1 MTCIIFNFEV
11 NISHPTKSR
20 IPPLHALQALDA
32 FARLGTVWEAAE
44 DLGITRS
51 AVSHRLGLLESALG
65 FELAARSG
73 KGVALTPRG
82 KRYAEDVRKSLA
94 LLAEAHE
101 ERAGKLVEG
110 ELCISSTP
118 GFASMWLCNH
128 IGSFHEQYPD
138 LTLQI
143 ATGSELDEAS
153 NRDADLYIVFGDGN
167 WPRHTVQHLYDVEFL
182 PLCSPALKNMH
193 GGLTQ
198 PADVRRHPLLHLRQ
212 TDEWRQWLAANDCD
226 LPRVR
231 SGVIF
236 SDLMLVQTAA
246 ISGQGIMM
254 GDEITCAGA
263 LAAGQLVAPFSTK
276 IKARGGYYLLRSRQR
291 RPNPAMQAF
300 TRWLNA
306 LFMRIGTELR
316 GGRF

>member
-1 MTCIIFNFEV
+1 MKCIIFNFEV

-44 DLGITRS
+44 ELGITRS
-51 AVSHRLGLLESALG
+51 AVSHRLAQLESMLG
-65 FELAARSG
+65 FELAARNG

-82 KRYAEDVRKSLA
+82 KRYAGDVRKSLT

-101 ERAGKLVEG
+101 EPAGKPIEG
-110 ELCISSTP
+110 ELSISSTP

-128 IGSFHEQYPD
+128 IGSFHEQYPN
-138 LTLQI
+138 LTLHI
-143 ATGSELDEAS
+143 VTGNGLDEAS
-153 NRDADLYIVFGDGN
+153 DRDADLYIVFGTDD

-193 GGLTQ
+193 GGLSQ
-198 PADVRRHPLLHLRQ
+198 PADVLRYPLLHLRQ
-212 TDEWRQWLAANDCD
+212 TDEWRQWLATSEVD
-226 LPRVR
+226 LPGGR

-246 ISGQGIMM
+246 IAGQGIMM

-291 RPNPAMQAF
+291 RPNPAMLAF

>member
-1 MTCIIFNFEV
+1 VTCIIFIFEV
-11 NISHPTKSR
+11 NISHRTKSR

-73 KGVALTPRG
+73 KGVALTSRG

-101 ERAGKLVEG
+101 ERAGKPVEG
-110 ELCISSTP
+110 ELCICSTP

-138 LTLQI
+138 LALQI
-143 ATGSELDEAS
+143 VTGSELDEAS
-153 NRDADLYIVFGDGN
+153 NRDADLFIVFGEGN
-167 WPRHTVQHLYDVEFL
+167 WPSHTVQHLYDVEFL
-182 PLCSPALKNMH
+182 PLCSPALQNMH
-193 GGLTQ
+193 GGLNQ

-212 TDEWRQWLAANDCD
+212 TDEWRQWLDASGVD
-226 LPRVR
+226 LPAR

-263 LAAGQLVAPFSTK
+263 LAAGQLVAPFSAK

-291 RPNPAMQAF
+291 RPTPAMLAF

>member
-1 MTCIIFNFEV
+1 V
-11 NISHPTKSR
+11 NISHPTKPR
-20 IPPLHALQALDA
+20 IPPLHALLALDA

-51 AVSHRLGLLESALG
+51 AVSHRLGVLASTLG
-65 FELAARSG
+65 FELLARSG
-73 KGVALTPRG
+73 KGVALTARG
-82 KRYAEDVRKSLA
+82 RRYADDIRKSLA

-101 ERAGKLVEG
+101 DEAGKPIEG

-128 IGSFHEQYPD
+128 IASFHEQYPA
-138 LTLQI
+138 LGLRVV
-143 ATGSELDEAS
+143 TGGMLDEAS
-153 NRDADLYIVFGDGN
+153 DREADLCIVFGDGS

-182 PLCSPALKNMH
+182 PLCSPALQNMH
-193 GGLTQ
+193 GGFNH
-198 PADVRRHPLLHLRQ
+198 PVDVRRHPLLHLRQ
-212 TDEWRQWLAANDCD
+212 TDEWRQWLAASGVD
-226 LPRVR
+226 LPPR
-231 SGVIF
+231 SGIVF

-246 ISGQGIMM
+246 IAGQGIMM

-263 LAAGQLVAPFSTK
+263 LAAGQLVAPFSSK

-291 RPNPAMQAF
+291 RSTPAMLAF

>member
-1 MTCIIFNFEV
+1 MTCILFSLEV
-11 NISHPTKSR
+11 NISHPSRAR

-32 FARLGTVWEAAE
+32 LARLGTVWEAAE

-51 AVSHRLGLLESALG
+51 AVSHRLATLESALG
-65 FELAARSG
+65 FELATRSG
-73 KGVALTPRG
+73 RGVALTPRG
-82 KRYAEDVRKSLA
+82 KRYADDVRKSLA

-101 ERAGKLVEG
+101 DGAARPVEG
-110 ELCISSTP
+110 TLCISSTP

-128 IGSFHEQYPD
+128 IATFHEQYPN
-138 LTLQI
+138 LSLQI
-143 ATGSELDEAS
+143 VTGGELDAATGPDV
-153 NRDADLYIVFGDGN
+153 DLFVVFGDGN

-182 PLCSPALKNMH
+182 PMCSPALQNMH
-193 GGLTQ
+193 GGLSR
-198 PADVRRHPLLHLRQ
+198 PADVLRYPLLHLRQ
-212 TDEWRQWLAANDCD
+212 TDEWRQWLAAGGAQ
-226 LPRVR
+226 LPGAG
-231 SGVIF
+231 SGIVF

-246 ISGQGIMM
+246 IAGQGIMM

-263 LAAGQLVAPFSTK
+263 LAAGQLVAPFSTR

-291 RPNPAMQAF
+291 RQNPAMVAF

>member
-1 MTCIIFNFEV
+1 MTCIIFIFEV
-11 NISHPTKSR
+11 NISHPNKSR

-44 DLGITRS
+44 DLKITRS
-51 AVSHRLGLLESALG
+51 AVSHRLSMLETVLG
-65 FELAARSG
+65 FELAVRSG

-94 LLAEAHE
+94 LLADAHE
-101 ERAGKLVEG
+101 DGAGKPVEG

-128 IGSFHEQYPD
+128 VASFHEQYPG
-138 LTLQI
+138 LALQI
-143 ATGSELDEAS
+143 VTGGELDAAS
-153 NRDADLYIVFGDGN
+153 DRDADLFIVFGDGN

-182 PLCSPALKNMH
+182 PLCSPALQNTQ
-193 GGLTQ
+193 GGLNR
-198 PADVRRHPLLHLRQ
+198 PADVLRHPLLHLRQ
-212 TDEWRQWLAANDCD
+212 IDEWRQWLAAGD
-226 LPRVR
+226 LDLLRARP
-231 SGVIF
+231 GVIF

-246 ISGQGIMM
+246 IAGQGIMM

-291 RPNPAMQAF
+291 RPNPGMSAF

-306 LFMRIGTELR
+306 LFMRIGTELK

>member
-1 MTCIIFNFEV
+1 V
-11 NISHPTKSR
+11 NISHPTRSR

-51 AVSHRLGLLESALG
+51 AVSHRLGVLESALG

-101 ERAGKLVEG
+101 ERAGKPVEG

-143 ATGSELDEAS
+143 VTGSELDEAS

-182 PLCSPALKNMH
+182 PLCSPALENMH
-193 GGLTQ
+193 GGLNQ

-212 TDEWRQWLAANDCD
+212 TDEWRQWLEACGCD
-226 LPRVR
+226 LPGVR

-263 LAAGQLVAPFSTK
+263 LAAGQLVAPFSTR

-291 RPNPAMQAF
+291 RLNPAMLAF